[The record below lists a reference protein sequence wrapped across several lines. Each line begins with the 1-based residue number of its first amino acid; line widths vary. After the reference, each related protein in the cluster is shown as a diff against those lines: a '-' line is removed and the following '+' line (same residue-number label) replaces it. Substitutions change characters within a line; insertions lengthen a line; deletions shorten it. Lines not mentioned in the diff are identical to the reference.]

1 MEIIRTVS
9 EMQST
14 AEQLRAQGKRVALVP
29 TMGAL
34 HAGHLS
40 LVDIALKKA
49 DAVVVSIFVN
59 PTQFGP
65 NEDFDS
71 YPRTLEAD
79 LEKLKEKGVQYVFT
93 PERDDFYPKDFS
105 TYISEEKLSKGLCGA
120 SRPGHFRGVCTV
132 VGILFNIVHPH
143 LAVFGQKDAQQVAV
157 VRRMVRDLRMG
168 VEIVVAPIVREESG
182 LAMSSRNRYM
192 VPEQRNDALRIS
204 QALKIAK
211 QFIDNGTRSADRVI
225 AEITNHLYQ
234 SRRIRV
240 IYAHVVDRETLV
252 PLREIIP
259 GKSMIVL
266 AVWVGE
272 VRLIDNLE
280 I

>member
-1 MEIIRTVS
+1 MQIIRTVS

-40 LVDIALKKA
+40 LVDIALKQA

-93 PERDDFYPKDFS
+93 PERNDFYPKDFS

-132 VGILFNIVHPH
+132 VGILFNIVRPH

-252 PLREIIP
+252 PLREIVP